1 MFMGLIPKKINP
13 KDRKSPKDFLR
24 NSKLPFH
31 KLIIFILSITTS
43 GKNKGV
49 DGKSGEFFKNV
60 RRTGLWKKSNAIH
73 RSTLTKGRSKVS
85 WKIFQKIHESSVNLA
100 YELWPNKNKYLWEGM
115 SVVAFDGSKYTLP
128 ATDEL
133 REEFDPESGFEN
145 SGKGH
150 YPLCLVT
157 TAHDVFRRIPVA
169 RSIVSIHGSERDE
182 AHKLLPQIPS
192 GNVLLFDRG
201 YPGFEFINIL
211 NNEYDGYYLFRC
223 NAKSSFKPINGFI
236 TSKQQETIITIKPP
250 RSFLSTLKTEERK
263 VQKEIKLRAI
273 RLESPDGTLSV
284 LLTNLFDKKKFNRN
298 KIIDL
303 YYRRWEVES
312 YYRDEKIELEITKF
326 HSKTS
331 NGIQQE
337 LMAGVIMAVISRT
350 LMVLSEKFEIEE
362 KEYQFKNAIM
372 TLSAEAAV
380 LVPDNP
386 KKAIKIFK
394 EILVEI
400 RRVKYYRPK
409 NKRKPYPRINK
420 KNRNKWIYRRIIN
433 TK

>member
-1 MFMGLIPKKINP
+1 MFLGLIPKKINQ
-13 KDRKSPKDFLR
+13 KYRKSPKDFLR
-24 NSKLPFH
+24 NSKLPFQ

-43 GKNKGV
+43 GKDKGV

-60 RRTGLWKKSNAIH
+60 RRTGLWQKANAIH
-73 RSTLTKGRSKVS
+73 RSTLTKARSKVS
-85 WKIFQKIHESSVNLA
+85 WEIFQEIFESSVNLA
-100 YELWPNKNKYLWEGM
+100 YELWPNKDKYLWEGM
-115 SVVAFDGSKYTLP
+115 SVIAFDGSRYVLP
-128 ATDEL
+128 ATNKL
-133 REEFDPESGFEN
+133 RAEFDPESGLEN
-145 SGKGH
+145 PGKGH
-150 YPLCLVT
+150 YPQCLVT
-157 TAHDVFRRIPVA
+157 TAYDVFRRIPVA

-182 AHKLLPQIPS
+182 AHKLLPKIPS
-192 GNVLLFDRG
+192 ENVLLFDRG
-201 YPGFEFINIL
+201 YPGFEFINKL
-211 NNEYDGYYLFRC
+211 NNEYEGSYLFRC
-223 NAKSSFKPINGFI
+223 SVESSFKPINGFI
-236 TSKQQETIITIKPP
+236 NSKQKETIITIKPP
-250 RSFLSTLKTEERK
+250 RSFLSKLKPEERK
-263 VQKEIKLRAI
+263 AQKEIKLRVI

-350 LMVLSEKFEIEE
+350 LMVLAEKFDVGE

-372 TLSAEAAV
+372 TLSAEVAV

-409 NKRKPYPRINK
+409 KKRKPYPRITK
-420 KNRNKWIYRRIIN
+420 KNRNKWIDRRNIN

>member
-1 MFMGLIPKKINP
+1 LFLGLIPKKINP
-13 KDRKSPKDFLR
+13 EDRKSPKDFLR

-31 KLIIFILSITTS
+31 KLIVFILSIATS

-49 DGKSGEFFKNV
+49 DSKSGEFFKNV
-60 RRTGLWKKSNAIH
+60 RRTGLWQKAKAIH
-73 RSTLTKGRSKVS
+73 RSTLTKARSKVS

-100 YELWPNKNKYLWEGM
+100 YELWPNNNKYLWEEM
-115 SVVAFDGSKYTLP
+115 SVIAFDGSKYTLP

-133 REEFDPESGFEN
+133 RKEFDPKSGFEN

-150 YPLCLVT
+150 YPQCLVT
-157 TAHDVFRRIPVA
+157 TAYDVFRRIPVA
-169 RSIVSIHGSERDE
+169 RSIVSIHGSERAE

-201 YPGFEFINIL
+201 YPGFKFINTL
-211 NNEYDGYYLFRC
+211 NNEYEGYYLFRC
-223 NAKSSFKPINGFI
+223 SAKSSFKAISSFI
-236 TSKQQETIITIKPP
+236 KSNQQEAIITIKPTK
-250 RSFLSTLKTEERK
+250 SFLSTLEPKERK
-263 VQKEIKLRAI
+263 MQKEIKLRVI

-284 LLTNLFDKKKFNRN
+284 LLTNLFDKTKFNRK
-298 KIIDL
+298 KIVDL

-350 LMVLSEKFEIEE
+350 LMVLSEQFEVEE

-372 TLSAEAAV
+372 TLSAEVAV

-386 KKAIKIFK
+386 KKAIKFFK
-394 EILVEI
+394 EILIEI

-409 NKRKPYPRINK
+409 GKRKSYPRISK
-420 KNRNKWIYRRIIN
+420 MKHNKWIEERN
-433 TK
+433 LKTK